1 MSESIR
7 SETTPTDQSSDNFIQ
22 NIINFF
28 RVVDG
33 KQIFSYGINLLIII
47 LILLICSFVDKNKLL
62 ITSIILIV
70 ITSLYVIF
78 LVVNM
83 FFPGNYLI
91 NKIINIILFSKEYK
105 DKCSTIGG
113 NNNNINCSQI
123 RKYFISFYWFMIFL
137 SIFAILLSISDI
149 SIIVKRWISI
159 SLVVLTVL
167 IIFIIFIYAKKKVF
181 INVAKLIS
189 KSIINESPRQTVG
202 GKSKKK
208 YKKRRK

>member
-1 MSESIR
+1 MSESDG
-7 SETTPTDQSSDNFIQ
+7 SEITQTGQTSDNFIP

-83 FFPGNYLI
+83 FFPGNNLI

-137 SIFAILLSISDI
+137 SIFAILLSLSDI

-167 IIFIIFIYAKKKVF
+167 IIFIYAKKKVF

-189 KSIINESPRQTVG
+189 KSIIKKINESPRQTVG